1 MVISDQEKCWP
12 RKGTMTPTGT
22 QSPLADQTYAVPLI
36 QPDLRREEA
45 IQQVADALQH
55 LQKVS
60 GDIFSRISQRVE
72 LSRSQLQAIGE
83 RVSLAQAKI
92 EKIKGSKK
100 AIKVFSSAKYPAP
113 ERLQEYSSIFT
124 GAQDPGLQRR
134 ARHRVQSK
142 HRPLDEQA
150 LQEKL
155 KYFPV
160 CVSTKPE
167 PEDEAE
173 EGLGGLPSNISSVSS
188 LLLFNTTENL
198 YKKYVFLDPLA
209 GAVTKTHVMLGAETE
224 EKLFDAPL
232 SISKREQLEQ
242 QVPENYF
249 YVPDLGQVPE
259 IDVPSYLPDLP
270 GVADDLMY
278 SADLGPGIA
287 PSAPGTIPELPAFH
301 TEVAEPFKPEDGVLA
316 VPPPPPPPPPAPA
329 LLVSALPP
337 PPPAQTVA
345 PLGQPAREDDSGGA
359 SPSVQGAPKEV
370 VDPSG
375 GRATLLESIRQA
387 GGIGKAKLRSVK
399 ERKLEK
405 KKQKE
410 QKQGAARP
418 AREGSFLLLEP
429 ARWSCPLYARRGQSL
444 CHSNCK
450 SLLRLCQLSRKR
462 AGTWDVFRDGDLAKS
477 CFSRPLRLWITSAVN
492 PHG

>member
-1 MVISDQEKCWP
+1 MRILGRFRSGKLRSSLLEKNLESRLVISDHEKCWP

-22 QSPLADQTYAVPLI
+22 QRPLADQTYAVPLV

-45 IQQVADALQH
+45 VQQVADALQH

-72 LSRSQLQAIGE
+72 LSRSRLQAIGE

-92 EKIKGSKK
+92 AKVKGSKK
-100 AIKVFSSAKYPAP
+100 AIK
-113 ERLQEYSSIFT
+113 
-124 GAQDPGLQRR
+124 
-134 ARHRVQSK
+134 
-142 HRPLDEQA
+142 
-150 LQEKL
+150 EKL

-232 SISKREQLEQ
+232 SISKRGQLER

-270 GVADDLMY
+270 GVADDLTY

-316 VPPPPPPPPPAPA
+316 VPPPPPPPPPPAPA
-329 LLVSALPP
+329 LLVSAPPP

-345 PLGQPAREDDSGGA
+345 LLGQPAREDDGGGA

-387 GGIGKAKLRSVK
+387 GGIGKAQLRSVK
-399 ERKLEK
+399 ERRLEK
-405 KKQKE
+405 KQQKAQE
-410 QKQGAARP
+410 QVRATSQG
-418 AREGSFLLLEP
+418 
-429 ARWSCPLYARRGQSL
+429 
-444 CHSNCK
+444 
-450 SLLRLCQLSRKR
+450 
-462 AGTWDVFRDGDLAKS
+462 GDLMSDLFNKLAMRRKGIS
-477 CFSRPLRLWITSAVN
+477 GKGPGPGASEGPGGAFARMSDSIPPLPPLQPAPGEEGEDDWES
-492 PHG
+492 